1 MRPIGLIL
9 LPVAL
14 IVVTGAIDQD
24 AKLIETAKKEGK
36 LVVYSTMQL
45 DIFELLQKSFQKKTG
60 IAIDYWRTSAIKVM
74 ELA

>member
-36 LVVYSTMQL
+36 LVVYSTM
-45 DIFELLQKSFQKKTG
+45 
-60 IAIDYWRTSAIKVM
+60 
-74 ELA
+74 

>member
-36 LVVYSTMQL
+36 LVIYSTMQL